1 MIFCVTEQPYHTFPV
16 MTEIYVKVE
25 PDSGEFKVENGQ
37 IPRIELESEAENG
50 KANQELK
57 RRLKDITGKKA
68 GIVSGHKSRRK
79 KIAVDMPEDQLR
91 RKIGEIDG

>member
-1 MIFCVTEQPYHTFPV
+1 MIFCVTEQPYLTFPV

-25 PDSGEFKVENGQ
+25 PASDEFKVENGQ

-50 KANQELK
+50 KANTELK
-57 RRLKDITGKKA
+57 RRLKDITGKKI

-79 KIAVDMPEDQLR
+79 IIVVDMPEKELR
-91 RKIGEIDG
+91 RKLGEIDG